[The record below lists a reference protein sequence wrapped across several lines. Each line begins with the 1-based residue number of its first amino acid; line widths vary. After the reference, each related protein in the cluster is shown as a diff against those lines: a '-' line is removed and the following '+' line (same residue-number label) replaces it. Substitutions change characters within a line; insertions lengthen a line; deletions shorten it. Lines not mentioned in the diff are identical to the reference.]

1 LTVYSHM
8 NFFLTTSMMTFWI
21 IGVWIVTA
29 IVHVGFAVAVL
40 ADAGSMPHKL
50 RREPFLVGGVMWALA
65 TLLGG
70 VFVAAVYWLVHHST
84 LCPSQRTDTPASGP
98 QSSL

>member
-1 LTVYSHM
+1 M
-8 NFFLTTSMMTFWI
+8 NFFFLSQLAP
-21 IGVWIVTA
+21 VWIVGAWLLTA

-84 LCPSQRTDTPASGP
+84 LCPSQRTDTPVSGP